1 MPSLGRTL
9 QDLDLGHL
17 RVIAELWGLDPPD
30 RAGAEA
36 AVSLARQMLE
46 PDLAGEIAQTLP
58 GAAHKSLSFLLEH
71 DGRAPLAELGLRF
84 GPMRSVGPGRRDR
97 EQPWRDPGAALDS
110 LWYRGL
116 IGLGFFE
123 TPTGPQEFAFVPDD
137 LLKVLR
143 PAAPP
148 RAGAMSAS
156 PAPNVIKEAGGA
168 ADDTVTLLAA
178 LRRRP
183 ARSDHLPEERS
194 SQLRRFLVHPDS
206 AGLLLTLLR
215 DLNVLVPAP
224 LRPDPAKARELLA
237 APPAA
242 VEGRLLQAWRQTT
255 ANDLASVP
263 GLTAPKGKWPNDPL
277 ASRDALV
284 AVLNEWPGR
293 EWFSLESL
301 VAYLRERH
309 PTFLRPG
316 GDFDSWYL
324 QEAASG
330 RFLQGVKDW
339 EVVEGALLRQTIT
352 GPLHWLG
359 AVDLGAREEGSRPTH
374 FRFRRGLDEGPSP
387 IQDQQTSEEPSP
399 ARVSADG
406 RVLFP
411 TGSPL
416 SQRYQVARF
425 AEWVG
430 HDAVGDKY
438 RITPRALAAAASQG
452 LDARRVLALLQTAS
466 RRPIPDPLRR
476 AIDRW
481 SERGA
486 EAALE
491 TTTILRVR
499 LPSTLRQL
507 RSDPSTGR
515 YLEELLGPTVA
526 RIRTRDVEALLAA
539 AARRGLLIEPPE
551 EP

>member
-17 RVIAELWGLDPPD
+17 RVIAELWGLDPPP

-36 AVSLARQMLE
+36 AASLARQMLE
-46 PDLAGEIAQTLP
+46 PDLAGEIVQALP
-58 GAAHKSLSFLLEH
+58 GPAHESLGFLLERE
-71 DGRAPLAELGLRF
+71 GRAPLAELGLRF
-84 GPMRSVGPGRRDR
+84 GPMRTVGPGRRDR
-97 EQPWRDPGAALDS
+97 EQPWRDPSAALDG

-116 IGLGFFE
+116 ISLGFFE

-137 LLKVLR
+137 LLGVLR

-148 RAGAMSAS
+148 RTGAR
-156 PAPNVIKEAGGA
+156 PAPAAPEVIKEAGGA
-168 ADDTVTLLAA
+168 ADDTVTLLAS

-183 ARSDHLPEERS
+183 ARSDHLPADRS
-194 SQLRRFLVHPDS
+194 SQLKRFLVHPDS
-206 AGLLLTLLR
+206 AGLLLALLR
-215 DLNVLVPAP
+215 DLNVLIPAP
-224 LRPDPAKARELLA
+224 LRPDPARARVLLA
-237 APPAA
+237 APPTA
-242 VEGRLLQAWRQTT
+242 VEGRLLQAWRRTT
-255 ANDLASVP
+255 ANDLESVP

-284 AVLNEWPGR
+284 AVLHEWSAR
-293 EWFSLESL
+293 EWFSLEDL
-301 VAYLRERH
+301 VTSVRERH

-330 RFLQGVKDW
+330 RFLRGVKDW
-339 EVVEGALLRQTIT
+339 EMVEGGLLRQTIT

-359 AVDLGAREEGSRPTH
+359 AVDLGGGEEGSRPTH
-374 FRFRRGLDEGPSP
+374 FRFRRGLDEGPPRS
-387 IQDQQTSEEPSP
+387 QHQQMSQEPTP
-399 ARVSADG
+399 ARVSPDG

-411 TGSPL
+411 IGSAL

-430 HDAVGDKY
+430 HDSVGDKY

-452 LDARRVLALLQTAS
+452 LDAPRVLAVLQTAS
-466 RRPIPDPLRR
+466 RRPIPPQLHG

-481 SERGA
+481 SKRGA

-491 TTTILRVR
+491 TTTILRVQ

-507 RSDPSTGR
+507 RSDPATGR
-515 YLEELLGPTVA
+515 YLEEILGPTVA
-526 RIRTRDVEALLAA
+526 RIRSRDVEALLAA

-551 EP
+551 E